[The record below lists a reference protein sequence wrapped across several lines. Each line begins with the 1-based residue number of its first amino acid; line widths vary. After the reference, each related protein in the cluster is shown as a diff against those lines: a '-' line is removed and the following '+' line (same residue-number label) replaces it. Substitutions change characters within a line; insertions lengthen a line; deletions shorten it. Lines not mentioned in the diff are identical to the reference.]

1 MRDIYL
7 DSMLVEVVVSR
18 EVQLLVL
25 GGNKKKNKDKSS
37 LMIISLNSLNS
48 DKKQIPV
55 PSEL

>member
-37 LMIISLNSLNS
+37 FTIISLYSLNS

>member
-1 MRDIYL
+1 MKDIYL

-37 LMIISLNSLNS
+37 FMIISLYSLNS

>member
-1 MRDIYL
+1 M
-7 DSMLVEVVVSR
+7 SR

-25 GGNKKKNKDKSS
+25 GGNKKKNKDKSGF
-37 LMIISLNSLNS
+37 MIISLYSLNS

>member
-37 LMIISLNSLNS
+37 FMIISLYSLNS

>member
-37 LMIISLNSLNS
+37 FMITSLYSLNS